1 MKSTKPK
8 KWKWPYTKNKDNLAS
23 KKDDMI
29 QKCRQNLRQSDELL
43 FNKDKNKD
51 DFSNKNCISLEIKT
65 NKQQAGAATVFS
77 LKWLSYS

>member
-1 MKSTKPK
+1 
-8 KWKWPYTKNKDNLAS
+8 
-23 KKDDMI
+23 MI

-65 NKQQAGAATVFS
+65 IKQLKKINYVKSQWKNFNSS
-77 LKWLSYS
+77 L